1 MEIRK
6 DRAGRRAVPRNN
18 AFLKAPPANVRG
30 SYKLGYSLLK
40 RLESISQL
48 LANQQ
53 RRTIEQERP
62 IRLVTTSDVVR
73 NLVKLGLEKAEEEA
87 RARGVSDL
95 EVIYRRIRS
104 EERDW
109 QEVELGL
116 DYARGSKWGSVGTG
130 TIRRSENAEGKTK
143 SASRP

>member
-1 MEIRK
+1 L
-6 DRAGRRAVPRNN
+6 GRREPRICCPAPFVAVGGEGDPRNN

-40 RLESISQL
+40 RLESISQF
-48 LANQQ
+48 LANQE
-53 RRTIEQERP
+53 RRTIEDYKRP
-62 IRLVTTSDVVR
+62 VRLVTTSDVVR
-73 NLVKLGLEKAEEEA
+73 NLIKLGLEKAEEEA

-109 QEVELGL
+109 QEIELGL
-116 DYARGSKWGSVGTG
+116 DYARGSKWGAVGTG
-130 TIRRSENAEGKTK
+130 PLRR
-143 SASRP
+143 

>member
-6 DRAGRRAVPRNN
+6 DKAGRRAVPRNN

-40 RLESISQL
+40 RLESISQF
-48 LANQQ
+48 LANQE
-53 RRTIEQERP
+53 RRTIEDYKRP
-62 IRLVTTSDVVR
+62 VRLVTTSDVVR
-73 NLVKLGLEKAEEEA
+73 NLIKLGLEKAEEEA

-109 QEVELGL
+109 QEIELGL
-116 DYARGSKWGSVGTG
+116 DYARGSKWGAVGTG
-130 TIRRSENAEGKTK
+130 PLRR
-143 SASRP
+143 

>member
-53 RRTIEQERP
+53 KKTIEEDKRP
-62 IRLVTTSDVVR
+62 VRLVTTSDVVR
-73 NLVKLGLEKAEEEA
+73 NLVKLGLEKAQEEA

-95 EVIYRRIRS
+95 EVIYRRICS

-116 DYARGSKWGSVGTG
+116 DYARGSKWGSVGT
-130 TIRRSENAEGKTK
+130 S
-143 SASRP
+143 SAKRL